1 MSCSAG
7 AAELASEHF
16 VIKSERRDKKCD
28 RGERERGESEKS
40 SRFPPPCIL
49 RENQIAKD
57 PIDLRLNLYNFKY
70 LHFCLQV
77 ACSDCSETIKLI

>member
-28 RGERERGESEKS
+28 RGEREKE
-40 SRFPPPCIL
+40 
-49 RENQIAKD
+49 REREGRAKRAVGSLLLAFFGK
-57 PIDLRLNLYNFKY
+57 IR
-70 LHFCLQV
+70 
-77 ACSDCSETIKLI
+77 